1 MRLRRLIAAFAAA
14 LPLLGGCWDNVD
26 ISRQNYAMA
35 VWLGETEGGIKCLV
49 QCCDPVATENGDG
62 AANTVDVP
70 GEGVNISETLAI
82 ATRNSGKSITYE
94 HLQLIVIDR
103 SLCAD
108 RAVECMGYFLRSA
121 DVQKTV
127 NVVASEDDPAEIFA
141 IKPGGEAF
149 YEYAVGLLS
158 SDIPSESDLI
168 PGSSLLSA
176 CRLEKDGHAFFI
188 NKLRYDAE
196 AEAVFPDGVFVFSGG
211 AMRGAIGAEEWENY
225 RFFERKEEEFNVNC
239 GIEGYGDNLG
249 FRCVSSGCVFEA
261 ERTERGFK
269 LRAKT
274 QARFTLSEQPRGGGR
289 TALDPAFYAAA
300 EKALRAEVL
309 RRCETLAFTAQK
321 TLRADFIGFGKAVE
335 NSYPEWWEENREKW
349 DEVFASSPIEYDITC
364 SVITGGD
371 AK

>member
-1 MRLRRLIAAFAAA
+1 MRLRRLIAICAAA
-14 LPLLGGCWDNVD
+14 LPLLSGCWDNVD

-70 GEGVNISETLAI
+70 GQGINISEALAT

-94 HLQLIVIDR
+94 HLQLIVIDG

-127 NVVASEDDPAEIFA
+127 NVVASEDDPSEMFA

-188 NKLRYDAE
+188 NKLRYDAD

-211 AMRGAIGAEEWENY
+211 VMRGRIPADEWEYY
-225 RFFERKEEEFNVNC
+225 RFFEKKEEEFSVNC
-239 GIEGYGDNLG
+239 CVDGYSDDLG
-249 FRCVSSGCVFEA
+249 FRCVSSRCRFEA
-261 ERTERGFK
+261 EQTRDGFA

-274 QARFTLSEQPRGGGR
+274 EARFTLSESPSSAPS
-289 TALDPAFYAAA
+289 TARDPGFYSAA
-300 EKALRAEVL
+300 ESALRSEVL
-309 RRCETLAFTAQK
+309 RRCKALAFTAQK
-321 TLRADFIGFGKAVE
+321 ELRADFIGFGMAVE
-335 NSYPEWWEENREKW
+335 DAYPEWWEENHEKW

-364 SVITGGD
+364 SLITGGD
-371 AK
+371 SK